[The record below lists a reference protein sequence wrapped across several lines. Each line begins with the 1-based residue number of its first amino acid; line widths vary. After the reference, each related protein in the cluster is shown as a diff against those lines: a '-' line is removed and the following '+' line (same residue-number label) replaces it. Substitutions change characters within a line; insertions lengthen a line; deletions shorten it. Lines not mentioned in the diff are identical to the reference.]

1 MMNLLLLPIH
11 QPGLWLVLATALLV
25 LAFDGWLHRR

>member
-1 MMNLLLLPIH
+1 MADLLLALH
-11 QPGLWLVLATALLV
+11 QPGLWLVLLGALAV